1 MACCY
6 VALGAP
12 ACGCGRGSRARVF
25 DVHDVYPWERT
36 MSQKLKHSGSD
47 LMTELTNGQD
57 DFEVDLMACG
67 CRFQIDSDAMQSMSA
82 MNLQDLLRM
91 YNFDSAGMARFIE
104 GLVSAGGI
112 TDQQIFSIAE
122 QALKPAA
129 QVPVPHASVQGSE
142 VHAS

>member
-1 MACCY
+1 
-6 VALGAP
+6 
-12 ACGCGRGSRARVF
+12 
-25 DVHDVYPWERT
+25 
-36 MSQKLKHSGSD
+36 MSQKLKQSGND

-122 QALKPAA
+122 QALKPAT
-129 QVPVPHASVQGSE
+129 QVPVPQKSVQGNE